1 MAAPSEEPEEGNPV
15 RPESLLLLVLMGGL
29 LFMMFSRSR
38 RQQREAQQL
47 QSRLAPGSR
56 VMTTAGLYA
65 TVVAIDG
72 DVVVLESSPGQ
83 TARWDR
89 RAVAR
94 VLPEEAAEPIAPS
107 AVRSDED
114 ESDDESESGEGAA
127 GSSASTQEAAP
138 PDRA

>member
-1 MAAPSEEPEEGNPV
+1 MAAPTQEPEEDYAV

-38 RQQREAQQL
+38 RQQREAAQL

-65 TVVAIDG
+65 TVVAIEG
-72 DVVVLESSPGQ
+72 DAIVLETGPGQ
-83 TARWDR
+83 TSRWDR
-89 RAVAR
+89 RAVSR
-94 VLPEEAAEPIAPS
+94 VLPEEVAEPIAG
-107 AVRSDED
+107 ADED
-114 ESDDESESGEGAA
+114 ETDSMSEESEGAA